1 MTADEQ
7 RTMCSFLG
15 KRSDDPENIDWIP
28 TIFNHKQA
36 RTKSDIIKI
45 DQRRK
50 RNKSICEK
58 RAIIVSGTSS

>member
-50 RNKSICEK
+50 NTKVYVKKEL
-58 RAIIVSGTSS
+58 

>member
-1 MTADEQ
+1 MTADEK

-50 RNKSICEK
+50 NTKVYVKKEL
-58 RAIIVSGTSS
+58 